1 MPIKIDRSEEK
12 IIFRL
17 RELPEE
23 KKSEVLDFIDFLK
36 ASRENQKEGR
46 EGERFSYYLEKLRK
60 KIQARGGLELG
71 KTENEIL
78 RKLRKTRQKIW
89 KEDYESYFGRK

>member
-1 MPIKIDRSEEK
+1 MRSQVNKSEEE
-12 IIFRL
+12 IIFKL
-17 RELPEE
+17 RELPEA
-23 KKSEVLDFIDFLK
+23 KKIEVLDFIDFLK
-36 ASRENQKEGR
+36 ASRENQKERR

-89 KEDYESYFGRK
+89 KEDYENYFGRK